1 MMTHKEGRLATESGA
16 MSFFEG
22 WKPFAV
28 VATEVGVDALVG
40 VYAEEL
46 TNDLHGEDLAIS
58 EGGFGPALAEA
69 SSLEPIVDQAED
81 ANDEGAKIHRAETS

>member
-1 MMTHKEGRLATESGA
+1 MTHKEGRLATESGA

-40 VYAEEL
+40 VYPQEL
-46 TNDLHGEDLAIS
+46 AHDFHGEHLAIS
-58 EGGFGPALAEA
+58 EGGFGSVLTDAL
-69 SSLEPIVDQAED
+69 SF
-81 ANDEGAKIHRAETS
+81 